1 MFSMFPTVKLS
12 PLPRTALAHWWMDF
26 ISDENPSLHNQR
38 EGKQIIF
45 CYTTFNMQA
54 VGKEQEVHNALS
66 Q

>member
-1 MFSMFPTVKLS
+1 
-12 PLPRTALAHWWMDF
+12 MDF